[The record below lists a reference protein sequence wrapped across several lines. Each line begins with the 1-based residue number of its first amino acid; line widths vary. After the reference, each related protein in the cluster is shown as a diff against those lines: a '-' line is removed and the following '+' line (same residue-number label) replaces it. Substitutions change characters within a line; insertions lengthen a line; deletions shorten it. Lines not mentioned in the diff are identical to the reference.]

1 MRDMT
6 TRTGCIA
13 DDMHAARTIA
23 DVRREGSGG
32 LALGIMQPYVFP
44 YLGYFQLMAAV
55 DRFVVYDDV
64 AFIKQGWIISNILV
78 DGVPHRFT
86 IPLHDPSSFR
96 AINEP
101 MVDGSGYAPF
111 VRKFPRTIDRS
122 YRHAAWFSPA
132 RALLADVLEGFEGS
146 VGRLAMR
153 SLRAVARYVGIGT
166 VIVESPHTYG
176 NRRVKAQERGL
187 DICAREGARTN
198 VNAVGGRALHATA
211 AFRER
216 GIEFRFVQPRAVQ
229 HAQFGATFVPNL
241 SVVNVLMFNA
251 ADRVRA
257 LLGECDLL

>member
-1 MRDMT
+1 MT

-32 LALGIMQPYVFP
+32 LALGIMQPCVFP

-64 AFIKQGWIISNILV
+64 AFIKQGWIIRNILV
-78 DGVPHRFT
+78 DGAPHRFT

-96 AINEP
+96 AINET
-101 MVDGSGYAPF
+101 MVNRSGYAPF
-111 VRKFPRTIDRS
+111 VRKFLRTIDQS
-122 YRHAAWFSPA
+122 HHHAAWVSPA

-146 VGRLAMR
+146 VGRLAVR

-166 VIVESPHTYG
+166 VVESPHTYG
-176 NRRVKAQERGL
+176 SGRLKAQERGV
-187 DICAREGARTN
+187 DTRARDRARTH
-198 VNAVGGRALHATA
+198 VNAIGGRAQYATA
-211 AFRER
+211 AFGER
-216 GIEFRFVQPRAVQ
+216 GIELRFVQPRAVQ

-241 SVVNVLMFNA
+241 SVVGVLMFNA
-251 ADRVRA
+251 SDRVRA